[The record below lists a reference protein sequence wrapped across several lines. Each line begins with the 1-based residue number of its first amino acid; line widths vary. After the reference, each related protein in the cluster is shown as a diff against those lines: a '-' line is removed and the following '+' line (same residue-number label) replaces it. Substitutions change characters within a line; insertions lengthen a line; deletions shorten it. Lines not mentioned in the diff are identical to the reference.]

1 MPLRLLLPNIVTL
14 LALCLGL
21 TAIRLAMEG
30 SIEWAVSA
38 IAGAA
43 VLDGLDGR
51 IARALK
57 GTSRFGAELDSLAD
71 FVDFGVAPAFVLF
84 VADLHAVKS
93 FGWVAA
99 LLFAMACALRLA
111 RFNVML
117 DDPDQ
122 PLWRKNFFVGM
133 PAPAGAIV
141 GLLPIYLRFAFE
153 LGAPSPGV
161 AVVESLYVLAIALL
175 MASRVPHFSGK
186 SIGRVPREHLAVFLV
201 GVAAALLLVF
211 VFPMQALVAVTLAYL
226 ASIPVRDPALPAS
239 SAAATGV
246 SRAGLLKAREC
257 EKRVVTCANASED
270 PTSAAFPFAGNGL
283 GTARASG
290 GRRRCPTREERTVE
304 LAACRA
310 RRGGCNPGAAATY
323 KEPYVERRTAGIS
336 GFVVELLP
344 NATFRVKL
352 ENDHEIIA
360 HTAGKMRKNRIR
372 VLAGDKVLVEM
383 TPYDLTKGRI
393 TYRFK

>member
-1 MPLRLLLPNIVTL
+1 VNDASQTPKPLIGNGTGASQRRGFRPVPLRLLLPNIVTL

-30 SIEWAVSA
+30 PIEWAVVA

-84 VADLHAVKS
+84 VADLHAIKS

-117 DDPDQ
+117 DDPNQ
-122 PLWRKNFFVGM
+122 PLWRKNFFVGL

-141 GLLPIYLRFAFE
+141 GLLPIYLRSALE
-153 LGAPSPGV
+153 LGAPSPRV
-161 AVVESLYVLAIALL
+161 AFCESLYVLAIALL

-186 SIGRVPREHLAVFLV
+186 SIGRVPREHLAVLLV
-201 GVAAALLLVF
+201 GVAASLLLLF
-211 VFPMQALVAVTLAYL
+211 VFPMQALAAVTLAYL
-226 ASIPVRDPALPAS
+226 ASIPLAIR
-239 SAAATGV
+239 
-246 SRAGLLKAREC
+246 RYRELDRM
-257 EKRVVTCANASED
+257 E
-270 PTSAAFPFAGNGL
+270 
-283 GTARASG
+283 
-290 GRRRCPTREERTVE
+290 
-304 LAACRA
+304 
-310 RRGGCNPGAAATY
+310 
-323 KEPYVERRTAGIS
+323 
-336 GFVVELLP
+336 
-344 NATFRVKL
+344 
-352 ENDHEIIA
+352 H
-360 HTAGKMRKNRIR
+360 
-372 VLAGDKVLVEM
+372 
-383 TPYDLTKGRI
+383 
-393 TYRFK
+393 